1 MTDQQ
6 RLPYLILEV
15 ANVHGGDYDHILDL
29 VGKVE
34 TIDHAYKGVKFQ
46 PLKPDL
52 IALPDYEWYPTYQ
65 ELYFKP
71 EQWKEIITCAKQ
83 SAGVW
88 IDLFDAYGVQVVQEN
103 LLELAGIKLQAS
115 VLENNEILLALT
127 EIDISHLKLIVNV
140 SGYELSEIETFL
152 EKFSVLNAAE
162 TIIQLGFQSYPTD
175 IEDTGLQKIAVLATA
190 FPEYPLCIADH
201 SPAEHGVSENVP
213 VWAMLMGCS
222 FIEKHFC
229 ISREVSKYDAFS
241 ALTPVEIN
249 KMMALV
255 RNAVSASNGAFI
267 GKAEK
272 KYLQSTVQIPVSAGH
287 LNKGQ
292 LVSQHDLRFRRT
304 AASGIDWKT
313 IELLQNSFQVLKTSC
328 EKNET
333 FNQTDF
339 CQAKIAA
346 IVACRMKSSRLKQKA
361 LLPLAGI
368 PSVERCLMNCFEM
381 PFVDDVILATSTLE
395 EDAVLGDYLCN
406 DQAKFWQGDPDDVIA
421 RYLGACDA
429 YSVDVIV
436 RVTADCPVVSPEITE
451 ILIKNHFSSGA
462 DYTAAED
469 IAVGTSVEIY
479 NVEALQR
486 VIELVGRAEH
496 SEYMTWYMQN
506 NPDIFKINMVRL
518 PEDYIREYRLTL
530 DYQEDF
536 DMFERLFTRL
546 KEEGLNAGLFN
557 VFKVLDEM
565 PEIPEINNHISLVY
579 KTDQKLI
586 QMLNEKTRIR
596 LADKPV
602 S

>member
-1 MTDQQ
+1 
-6 RLPYLILEV
+6 
-15 ANVHGGDYDHILDL
+15 
-29 VGKVE
+29 
-34 TIDHAYKGVKFQ
+34 
-46 PLKPDL
+46 
-52 IALPDYEWYPTYQ
+52 
-65 ELYFKP
+65 
-71 EQWKEIITCAKQ
+71 
-83 SAGVW
+83 
-88 IDLFDAYGVQVVQEN
+88 
-103 LLELAGIKLQAS
+103 
-115 VLENNEILLALT
+115 
-127 EIDISHLKLIVNV
+127 
-140 SGYELSEIETFL
+140 
-152 EKFSVLNAAE
+152 
-162 TIIQLGFQSYPTD
+162 
-175 IEDTGLQKIAVLATA
+175 
-190 FPEYPLCIADH
+190 
-201 SPAEHGVSENVP
+201 
-213 VWAMLMGCS
+213 
-222 FIEKHFC
+222 
-229 ISREVSKYDAFS
+229 
-241 ALTPVEIN
+241 
-249 KMMALV
+249 
-255 RNAVSASNGAFI
+255 
-267 GKAEK
+267 
-272 KYLQSTVQIPVSAGH
+272 
-287 LNKGQ
+287 
-292 LVSQHDLRFRRT
+292 
-304 AASGIDWKT
+304 
-313 IELLQNSFQVLKTSC
+313 
-328 EKNET
+328 
-333 FNQTDF
+333 
-339 CQAKIAA
+339 
-346 IVACRMKSSRLKQKA
+346 
-361 LLPLAGI
+361 
-368 PSVERCLMNCFEM
+368 M

-395 EDAVLGDYLCN
+395 EDAVLGNYLCN
-406 DQAKFWQGDPDDVIA
+406 EQAKFWQGDPDDVIA

-429 YSVDVIV
+429 YGVDVIV